1 MRSPDTLIAVV
12 NPRKPDIADWLGRLE
27 AWCGERGW
35 AFVQLK
41 EEPGPDACFGE
52 RALGVALG
60 GDGTLLHAARWLASQ
75 DIPILGVNLG
85 SLGFLSALPA
95 DRLWEALARIEAGT
109 YELEARARL
118 EITRPG
124 APTALNEFA
133 LVHPRPDVVTEVELH
148 RGGELVASYPGD
160 GVILATATGSTA
172 YALAAGG
179 PVVAPEL
186 EVVLV
191 VPLNPH
197 KLGLRPLVLSG
208 RVPLTVRLKGP
219 ASLLAD
225 GDLLEEL
232 PAGET
237 FQLGFSPQRTRLV
250 CVDETPG
257 WFALLEDKLYWQRRS
272 PKKTYYAD

>member
-12 NPRKPDIADWLGRLE
+12 NPRKPDIAGWLDRIE
-27 AWCGERGW
+27 TWCGEQGW

-41 EEPGPDACFGE
+41 DDPGSDRDFGE
-52 RALGVALG
+52 RALGLALG
-60 GDGTLLHAARWLASQ
+60 GDGTLLHAARWLAPR
-75 DIPILGVNLG
+75 DVPILGVNLG

-95 DRLWEALARIEAGT
+95 DRLWEALERIASRG
-109 YELEARARL
+109 YDVEARARL
-118 EITRPG
+118 GISLPD

-148 RGGELVASYPGD
+148 RGDELVASYPGD
-160 GVILATATGSTA
+160 GVVLATATGSTA
-172 YALAAGG
+172 YSLAAGG

-208 RVPLTVRLKGP
+208 SEPLTVHLKGP
-219 ASLLAD
+219 ATLLAD
-225 GDLLEEL
+225 GDRLEEL
-232 PAGET
+232 PAGSE
-237 FQLGFSPQRTRLV
+237 FQLSFSTERTRLAR
-250 CVDETPG
+250 VDDAPG
-257 WFALLEDKLYWQRRS
+257 WFALLEEKLYWQRRS